1 MITLL
6 AGGTGA
12 AKFLRGLVG
21 VYPQEDISVVVNTGD
36 DFIHYG
42 LHVSPDVDTILYC
55 LAGVLSKSRGWG
67 IEGDTFTCNS
77 RLGELGLENWFLVG
91 DLDMATHVM
100 RTWKM
105 SQGERLSDITS
116 EMSARYGI
124 KAHILPMSDER
135 VETRLITEN
144 GELGFQDYY
153 VRQRYRPRVF
163 EVKYAGAEKAR
174 PGPGVIQAIRG
185 AEAVIVAPSN
195 PVTSI
200 GPILAIKGI
209 REALLRAPGKRLAIS
224 PFVGGA
230 ALSGP
235 ADVLMKASGLE
246 PNPGGLAAVYSR
258 LIDSMVIDEVDRS
271 WMAHLKSEGLEPF
284 PMRTIMEGPE
294 DEKALA
300 RETLRVLGMRH
311 GNH

>member
-300 RETLRVLGMRH
+300 RETLRVLGMRR